1 MTAVKPN
8 RNKGKKRTSLW
19 LSSAAL
25 KASEKKAT
33 KLGISRG
40 LYLEQLIRRD
50 TGLGVGVDLDEAPS
64 VFE

>member
-1 MTAVKPN
+1 MADVKSN

-19 LSSAAL
+19 LSNDAL
-25 KASEKKAT
+25 KASAKKAT

-64 VFE
+64 VFG